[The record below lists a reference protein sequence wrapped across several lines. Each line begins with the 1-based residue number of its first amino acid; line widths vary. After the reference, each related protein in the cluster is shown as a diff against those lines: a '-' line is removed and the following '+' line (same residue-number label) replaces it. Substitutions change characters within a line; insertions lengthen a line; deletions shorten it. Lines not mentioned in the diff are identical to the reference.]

1 MQIEDV
7 ELMQLVCAGNEQA
20 FRILI
25 ERYANRVKTY
35 IFRIVKVDDWAD
47 ELAQETFARLFYH
60 AARYAYEYEASRT
73 IEHLLFRIASNSALK
88 ALRREE
94 RHGRLVEQ
102 YAQLQSGPRQP
113 DAGLMADELEK
124 QINDALL
131 NVPPMFRKTLELH
144 YFEGDSY
151 EEVSRKTGVTIN
163 TVKTRLNRG
172 RQLLK
177 KLLSDYVKGS
187 GK

>member
-1 MQIEDV
+1 MHIDDV
-7 ELMQLVCAGNEQA
+7 ELMQLVCEGSEQA
-20 FRILI
+20 FRVLMA
-25 ERYANRVKTY
+25 RYGDRVKTHIY
-35 IFRIVKVDDWAD
+35 RFVKVNDRAD
-47 ELAQETFARLFYH
+47 ELAQETFARLFYYR
-60 AARYAYEYEASRT
+60 ARYADEYQASRT
-73 IEHLLFRIASNSALK
+73 IEHLLFRIATNATYNH
-88 ALRREE
+88 LRREA
-94 RHGRLVEQ
+94 RQGRLVEQ
-102 YAQLQSGPRQP
+102 YAQLETGPRQP
-113 DAGLMADELEK
+113 DAALMAAELEK
-124 QINDALL
+124 QINDALI